1 MPTPAA
7 RLLNMGTADLN
18 ENHKRRLAVAMAMV
32 DAAAAR
38 ILDLLDESHSPK
50 SMTVMKQSISA
61 EERARLREALHRLQ
75 PLTVGFAQQHGLERR
90 SKDARQMLVAE
101 LSQIWTTLENCRPR
115 RMEGMGEIPAAA
127 AEPIE
132 RDLERMLEVLEE
144 IRQTLEP

>member
-1 MPTPAA
+1 MDKA
-7 RLLNMGTADLN
+7 GLN

-38 ILDLLDESHSPK
+38 ILDLLDERNSHK
-50 SMTVMKQSISA
+50 SMTVMQPSISK
-61 EERARLREALHRLQ
+61 EERARLREAMHRLQ
-75 PLTVGFAQQHGLERR
+75 PLTVRFAHQHDLERR
-90 SKDARQMLVAE
+90 RQDLRQTVVAE

-115 RMEGMGEIPAAA
+115 RMKGMGVVPAGA

-144 IRQTLEP
+144 IRRVLEPQAGRDPASF

>member
-1 MPTPAA
+1 MEKT
-7 RLLNMGTADLN
+7 GLN

-38 ILDLLDESHSPK
+38 ILDLLDENQSPK
-50 SMTVMKQSISA
+50 SMTVMRQSISQ

-90 SKDARQMLVAE
+90 SKDLRQTVEAE

-115 RMEGMGEIPAAA
+115 RMKGMGEISAPA
-127 AEPIE
+127 AEPVE
-132 RDLERMLEVLEE
+132 RDLEHMLRVLEE
-144 IRQTLEP
+144 IRRVLEP

>member
-1 MPTPAA
+1 MEKA
-7 RLLNMGTADLN
+7 GLN

-38 ILDLLDESHSPK
+38 ILDLLDDKNSPK

-61 EERARLREALHRLQ
+61 EERARLREAMKRLQ
-75 PLTVGFAQQHGLERR
+75 PLALSFAHKHGLEQR
-90 SKDARQMLVAE
+90 SKDLRQMLVAE

-115 RMEGMGEIPAAA
+115 RMKGMGEIATAA

-132 RDLERMLEVLEE
+132 RDLERMLQELEE
-144 IRQTLEP
+144 IRQLLEPGARRSALL

>member
-1 MPTPAA
+1 MEKA
-7 RLLNMGTADLN
+7 GLN

-38 ILDLLDESHSPK
+38 ILDLLDEKTSAK
-50 SMTVMKQSISA
+50 AMTVMKQSISA

-75 PLTVGFAQQHGLERR
+75 PLTVSFAHKHGLERR
-90 SKDARQMLVAE
+90 SRDLRQMLVAE

-115 RMEGMGEIPAAA
+115 RMKGMGEIPAAA
-127 AEPIE
+127 AAPIE

-144 IRQTLEP
+144 IRRVLEP